1 MVLVTFHTLPVG
13 RSGPYFILL
22 FTYIGEQKYEIWAR
36 SAHGKCVKS
45 DQNHQKN
52 GAMSEMVRELRNEAS
67 GLGFFMFFIGAK
79 NKKSN
84 FFFEMIS
91 NHSKMVPNTPKL
103 YLNVILVC
111 FTVIGGL
118 ISVILTILVIF
129 GQKL

>member
-1 MVLVTFHTLPVG
+1 MAWEV
-13 RSGPYFILL
+13 
-22 FTYIGEQKYEIWAR
+22 
-36 SAHGKCVKS
+36 
-45 DQNHQKN
+45 
-52 GAMSEMVRELRNEAS
+52 RNEAF

-129 GQKL
+129 GQKINMSMFETCGVTVGGRFHGSRSGVLL

>member
-1 MVLVTFHTLPVG
+1 MDPI
-13 RSGPYFILL
+13 GPRE
-22 FTYIGEQKYEIWAR
+22 GSQKSPKPPNLGAQIWAP
-36 SAHGKCVKS
+36 G
-45 DQNHQKN
+45 D
-52 GAMSEMVRELRNEAS
+52 LRNEAF

-111 FTVIGGL
+111 FAVIGANIGDFDHFGDFWSKKLICPLLKRLVSLCLPPRIVSFGL
-118 ISVILTILVIF
+118 
-129 GQKL
+129 

>member
-1 MVLVTFHTLPVG
+1 MAPL
-13 RSGPYFILL
+13 
-22 FTYIGEQKYEIWAR
+22 
-36 SAHGKCVKS
+36 
-45 DQNHQKN
+45 
-52 GAMSEMVRELRNEAS
+52 RELRNEAS

-111 FTVIGGL
+111 FTVIGG
-118 ISVILTILVIF
+118 
-129 GQKL
+129 

>member
-1 MVLVTFHTLPVG
+1 MNKSIKYGPDRPTGSVSKIAKTTKFRGTNLVPL
-13 RSGPYFILL
+13 
-22 FTYIGEQKYEIWAR
+22 
-36 SAHGKCVKS
+36 
-45 DQNHQKN
+45 
-52 GAMSEMVRELRNEAS
+52 RELRNEAS

-111 FTVIGGL
+111 FAVIGG
-118 ISVILTILVIF
+118 
-129 GQKL
+129 